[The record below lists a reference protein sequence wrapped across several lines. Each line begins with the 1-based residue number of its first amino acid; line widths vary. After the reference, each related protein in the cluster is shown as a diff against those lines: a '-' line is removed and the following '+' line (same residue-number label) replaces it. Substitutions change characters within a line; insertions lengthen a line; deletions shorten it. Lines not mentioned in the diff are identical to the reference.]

1 MSGTQ
6 EAVAMAPQQCP
17 YQVGQQVQLIS
28 RDGREDARVLSIHH
42 TGRGVE
48 IVVRTTDR
56 VDAPGRNVNVFTTSG
71 RSSWLAP
78 VPASAAS
85 VAS

>member
-1 MSGTQ
+1 MT
-6 EAVAMAPQQCP
+6 AQQSCP
-17 YQVGQQVQLIS
+17 YQVGQKVQLIS
-28 RDGREDARVLSIHH
+28 TAGREDAHVLSIHH

-48 IVVRTTDR
+48 IVVRTVDQL
-56 VDAPGRNVNVFTTSG
+56 DAPGHNVNLFTTSG

-78 VPASAAS
+78 VPAS